1 MRNFNLIF
9 TPVDLHPE
17 ARQKL
22 FMYTLLSCYYVYT
35 FLWFFLSLCLCF
47 LHHLYWKWKR
57 KYEEKHLCVS
67 HKIHT
72 YNTVKGKIL
81 YRLVIRSGHFYHH
94 CHYHQTPPLEQIKK
108 AKQAVF
114 LFFLFL
120 ILNNR
125 PSSTFTRSYKYKHT
139 SHLDVLRLLLRIAYN
154 GLNVCVSVFL
164 RVHHKLRWR
173 EEDTVLCKPPSFL
186 AWHDILLQTCLYK
199 LSQQA
204 NWL

>member
-1 MRNFNLIF
+1 MRFPPNTCIQ
-9 TPVDLHPE
+9 H
-17 ARQKL
+17 
-22 FMYTLLSCYYVYT
+22 S
-35 FLWFFLSLCLCF
+35 
-47 LHHLYWKWKR
+47 KR
-57 KYEEKHLCVS
+57 KKV
-67 HKIHT
+67 
-72 YNTVKGKIL
+72 L

-114 LFFLFL
+114 LFIFL

-139 SHLDVLRLLLRIAYN
+139 SHLDVLRLLLRITYN

-186 AWHDILLQTCLYK
+186 A
-199 LSQQA
+199 
-204 NWL
+204 